1 MFCSLLR
8 LNMFT
13 NMIKTVKNVSAVN
26 NYNYIIERKT
36 GIERRQFCI
45 AKLKGT
51 IVTTNHQSTNKGR
64 YKMSD

>member
-8 LNMFT
+8 WNTFT
-13 NMIKTVKNVSAVN
+13 NMIKTVKNLSAVN
-26 NYNYIIERKT
+26 NYHYIIERKT
-36 GIERRQFCI
+36 CIERRQFCI

-51 IVTTNHQSTNKGR
+51 IVTTNYQSTNKRR